1 MTMAFVDRLKPNYKN
16 SDIKSLPPQI
26 NSKKQ
31 SYKSERSPTQNRAKA
46 IVKKY
51 KRQVRQTEF
60 RRLQS
65 IIPAVRE
72 DDQATEA
79 DILEETM
86 KYINDLHLQLLERI
100 QTTGLPHQL
109 RNATGDSNSR
119 EKDGAMGMEEMKELL
134 GKAIHP
140 KLEESWRQRRAEE
153 KVKIKHLVQANELGH
168 QVKITFRGTRPQ

>member
-1 MTMAFVDRLKPNYKN
+1 MAFIDRLKPKYRD
-16 SDIKSLPPQI
+16 SEVKSPSLKL
-26 NSKKQ
+26 SSRKQ
-31 SYKSERSPTQNRAKA
+31 TLKSERSPTQNRAKA
-46 IVKKY
+46 IIKKY
-51 KRQVRQTEF
+51 KRQVRQAEF

-79 DILEETM
+79 EILEETM

-109 RNATGDSNSR
+109 RHAAAAGNS
-119 EKDGAMGMEEMKELL
+119 EVKSGAMGMEEMKELL

-168 QVKITFRGTRPQ
+168 QVKVTFRGTRPQ

>member
-1 MTMAFVDRLKPNYKN
+1 MAFVDRLKPNYKN
-16 SDIKSLPPQI
+16 TELKSLPPQI
-26 NSKKQ
+26 SSKKQ

-46 IVKKY
+46 IIKKY
-51 KRQVRQTEF
+51 KRQVRQAEF

-79 DILEETM
+79 TILEETM

-109 RNATGDSNSR
+109 RGVAGDSG
-119 EKDGAMGMEEMKELL
+119 ETDGNIGMEEMKQLL
-134 GKAIHP
+134 GKSIQP

-153 KVKIKHLVQANELGH
+153 KVKLKHLVQANELGH